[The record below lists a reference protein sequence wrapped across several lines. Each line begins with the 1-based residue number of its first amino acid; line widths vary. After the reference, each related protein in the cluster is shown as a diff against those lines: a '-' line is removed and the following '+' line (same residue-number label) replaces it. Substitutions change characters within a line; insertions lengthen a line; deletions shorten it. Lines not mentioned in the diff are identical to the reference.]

1 MKTGIYIH
9 IPFCKSRC
17 IYCGFYSSTLF
28 GLQHDY
34 AATLIKEMHL
44 RRSEFNGLDSIDS
57 PNSVDTI
64 YIGGGTPSTLPLSDI
79 QDILNSVSECF
90 PGNPREVTIEV
101 NPDDITPEFV
111 GRLHSFGINR
121 ISMGIQTFDDS
132 RLQFLHR
139 RHTSSQAI
147 DAVRIIKEAGIE
159 NISIDLMFGFPK
171 QTLDEWAADVQT
183 AISLSPTHIS
193 AYSLMYEEGTSLY
206 RMMSEGKIAQ
216 IDDEASLSMYKYL
229 MDTLETA
236 GYEHYEISNFA
247 KPGYRSVHNSSYWNN
262 VPYLG
267 IGASAHS
274 YNISTR
280 SWNIADIRQ
289 YIKAVNNQTLPSE
302 SETIDETTHY
312 NDLVT
317 TALRTSDGM
326 DLDSISP
333 ALRQYALQCA
343 GIHINN
349 GLLKHADN
357 HLKLTR
363 EGLFVSDMVMGDLI
377 KI

>member
-34 AATLIKEMHL
+34 AAALIKEMHM
-44 RRSEFNGLDSIDS
+44 RSSEFKELGCTDNT
-57 PNSVDTI
+57 NMVDTI

-79 QDILNSVSECF
+79 QEILNTVSECF

-111 GRLHSFGINR
+111 NRLRSIGINR

-147 DAVRIIKEAGIE
+147 DAVRIIKDAGIE
-159 NISIDLMFGFPK
+159 NISIDLIFGFPN
-171 QTLDEWAADVQT
+171 QTLDEWESDVQT
-183 AISLSPTHIS
+183 AVSLAPTHIS
-193 AYSLMYEEGTSLY
+193 AYSLMYEEGTTLY
-206 RMMSEGKIAQ
+206 RMMSEGKITQ
-216 IDDEASLSMYKYL
+216 IDDETSLAMYKYL
-229 MDTLETA
+229 MDALKAA

-247 KPGYRSVHNSSYWNN
+247 KPGYRSIHNSSYWHN

-274 YNISTR
+274 YNIGTR

-289 YIKAVNNQTLPSE
+289 FSWISAFPNCIDFVLTCNLPVRS
-302 SETIDETTHY
+302 
-312 NDLVT
+312 
-317 TALRTSDGM
+317 
-326 DLDSISP
+326 
-333 ALRQYALQCA
+333 
-343 GIHINN
+343 
-349 GLLKHADN
+349 
-357 HLKLTR
+357 
-363 EGLFVSDMVMGDLI
+363 

>member
-1 MKTGIYIH
+1 MR
-9 IPFCKSRC
+9 S
-17 IYCGFYSSTLF
+17 
-28 GLQHDY
+28 
-34 AATLIKEMHL
+34 
-44 RRSEFNGLDSIDS
+44 SEFKELGCID
-57 PNSVDTI
+57 NTNMVDTI

-79 QDILNSVSECF
+79 QEILNTVSECF

-111 GRLHSFGINR
+111 NRLRSIGINR

-147 DAVRIIKEAGIE
+147 DAVRIIKDAGIE
-159 NISIDLMFGFPK
+159 NISIDLMFGFPN
-171 QTLDEWAADVQT
+171 QTLDEWESDVQT
-183 AISLSPTHIS
+183 AVSLAPTHIS
-193 AYSLMYEEGTSLY
+193 AYSLMYEEGTTLY
-206 RMMSEGKIAQ
+206 RMMSEGKITQ
-216 IDDEASLSMYKYL
+216 IDDETSLAMYKYL
-229 MDTLETA
+229 MDALKAA

-247 KPGYRSVHNSSYWNN
+247 KPGYRSIHNSSYWHN

-274 YNISTR
+274 YNIGTR

-289 YIKAVNNQTLPSE
+289 YIKAINNGMLPSE
-302 SETIDETTHY
+302 SETIDATTHY

-326 DLDSISP
+326 NLDSISP
-333 ALRQYALQCA
+333 TFRQYALQCA
-343 GIHINN
+343 DIHIKN
-349 GLLKHADN
+349 GLLKHTDN
-357 HLKLTR
+357 RLQLTR
-363 EGLFVSDMVMGDLI
+363 EGLFVSDMIMSDLI

>member
-34 AATLIKEMHL
+34 AAALIKEMHM
-44 RRSEFNGLDSIDS
+44 RRSEFNELGSIGS
-57 PNSVDTI
+57 SNAVDTI

-79 QDILNSVSECF
+79 QEILNTVSECF

-111 GRLHSFGINR
+111 DRLLSIGINR
-121 ISMGIQTFDDS
+121 ISMGIQTFNDS

-139 RHTSSQAI
+139 RHRSSQAI
-147 DAVRIIKEAGIE
+147 DAVRIIKDAGIE
-159 NISIDLMFGFPK
+159 NISIDLMFGFPN
-171 QTLDEWAADVQT
+171 QTLDEWATDVQT
-183 AISLSPTHIS
+183 AVNLAPTHIS
-193 AYSLMYEEGTSLY
+193 AYSLMYEEGTTLY
-206 RMMSEGKIAQ
+206 RMMSEGKITQ
-216 IDDEASLSMYKYL
+216 IDDETSLAMYKYL
-229 MDTLETA
+229 MDTLKSA

-247 KPGYRSVHNSSYWNN
+247 KPGYRSVHNSSYWHN

-274 YNISTR
+274 YNIGTR
-280 SWNIADIRQ
+280 SWNVADICQ
-289 YIKAVNNQTLPSE
+289 YISSINNGILPSE

-326 DLDSISP
+326 NLDSISP
-333 ALRQYALQCA
+333 TFRQYALQCA
-343 GIHINN
+343 DIHIKN
-349 GLLKHADN
+349 GLLKHTDN
-357 HLKLTR
+357 RLQLTC
-363 EGLFVSDMVMGDLI
+363 EGLFVSDMIMSDLI

>member
-1 MKTGIYIH
+1 
-9 IPFCKSRC
+9 
-17 IYCGFYSSTLF
+17 
-28 GLQHDY
+28 
-34 AATLIKEMHL
+34 
-44 RRSEFNGLDSIDS
+44 
-57 PNSVDTI
+57 
-64 YIGGGTPSTLPLSDI
+64 
-79 QDILNSVSECF
+79 
-90 PGNPREVTIEV
+90 
-101 NPDDITPEFV
+101 
-111 GRLHSFGINR
+111 
-121 ISMGIQTFDDS
+121 
-132 RLQFLHR
+132 
-139 RHTSSQAI
+139 
-147 DAVRIIKEAGIE
+147 
-159 NISIDLMFGFPK
+159 MFGFPN

-193 AYSLMYEEGTSLY
+193 AYSLMYEEGTPLY
-206 RMMSEGKIAQ
+206 RMLSEGKITQ
-216 IDDEASLSMYKYL
+216 IDDEASLSMYKNL
-229 MDTLETA
+229 MDALKTA

-247 KPGYRSVHNSSYWNN
+247 KPGYRSVHNSSYWHN

-280 SWNIADIRQ
+280 SWNIADIHQ
-289 YIKAVNNQTLPSE
+289 YIKAINNGTLPSE

-333 ALRQYALQCA
+333 SFRQYALQCA
-343 GIHINN
+343 DIHIKN

-357 HLKLTR
+357 HLQLTR
-363 EGLFVSDMVMGDLI
+363 EGLFVSDMIMGDLI

>member
-34 AATLIKEMHL
+34 AAALIKEMHM
-44 RRSEFNGLDSIDS
+44 RSSEFKELGCID
-57 PNSVDTI
+57 NTNMVDTI

-79 QDILNSVSECF
+79 QEILNTVSECF
-90 PGNPREVTIEV
+90 PGYPREVTIEV

-111 GRLHSFGINR
+111 NRLRSIGINR

-147 DAVRIIKEAGIE
+147 DAVRIIKDAGIE
-159 NISIDLMFGFPK
+159 NISIDLIFGFPN
-171 QTLDEWAADVQT
+171 QTLDEWESDVQT
-183 AISLSPTHIS
+183 AVSLAPTHIS
-193 AYSLMYEEGTSLY
+193 AYSLMYEEGTTLY
-206 RMMSEGKIAQ
+206 RMMSEGKITQ
-216 IDDEASLSMYKYL
+216 IDDETSLAMYKYL
-229 MDTLETA
+229 MDALKAA

-247 KPGYRSVHNSSYWNN
+247 KPGYRSIHNSSYWHN

-274 YNISTR
+274 YNIGTR

-289 YIKAVNNQTLPSE
+289 YIKAINNGMLPSE
-302 SETIDETTHY
+302 SETIDATTHY

-317 TALRTSDGM
+317 TSLRTSDGM
-326 DLDSISP
+326 NLDSISP
-333 ALRQYALQCA
+333 TFRQYALQCA
-343 GIHINN
+343 DIHIKN
-349 GLLKHADN
+349 GLLKHTDN
-357 HLKLTR
+357 RLQLTC
-363 EGLFVSDMVMGDLI
+363 EGLFVSDMIMSDLI

>member
-34 AATLIKEMHL
+34 AAALIKEMHM
-44 RRSEFNGLDSIDS
+44 RRSEFNELDCIG
-57 PNSVDTI
+57 NSNTVDTI

-79 QDILNSVSECF
+79 QEILNTVSECF
-90 PGNPREVTIEV
+90 PGDPREVTIEV

-111 GRLHSFGINR
+111 DRLRSIGINR

-147 DAVRIIKEAGIE
+147 DAVRIIKDAGIE
-159 NISIDLMFGFPK
+159 NISIDLMFGFPH
-171 QTLDEWAADVQT
+171 QTLDEWESDVQT

-193 AYSLMYEEGTSLY
+193 AYSLMYEGGTLLY
-206 RMMSEGKIAQ
+206 RMMSEGKITQ
-216 IDDEASLSMYKYL
+216 IDDEASLAMYKYL
-229 MDTLETA
+229 MDALKIA

-247 KPGYRSVHNSSYWNN
+247 KPGYRSVHNSSYWHN

-289 YIKAVNNQTLPSE
+289 YISSINNGILPSE

-333 ALRQYALQCA
+333 SFRQYALQCA
-343 GIHINN
+343 DIHIKN
-349 GLLKHADN
+349 GLLKHTDN
-357 HLKLTR
+357 HLQLTR
-363 EGLFVSDMVMGDLI
+363 DGLFVSDMIMSDLI

>member
-34 AATLIKEMHL
+34 AAALIKEMRL
-44 RRSEFNGLDSIDS
+44 RRSEFNGLGNIGS

-79 QDILNSVSECF
+79 QDIINSVSDCF

-111 GRLHSFGINR
+111 DQLRSFGINR

-132 RLQFLHR
+132 RLLFLHR

-159 NISIDLMFGFPK
+159 NISIDLMFGFPN

-183 AISLSPTHIS
+183 ATSLSPTHIS
-193 AYSLMYEEGTSLY
+193 AYSLMYEEGTPLY
-206 RMMSEGKIAQ
+206 RLLSEGKITQ
-216 IDDEASLSMYKYL
+216 IDDEVSLSMYKYL
-229 MDTLETA
+229 MDALEAA

-247 KPGYRSVHNSSYWNN
+247 KPGYRSVHNSSYWHN

-289 YIKAVNNQTLPSE
+289 YINAINNGTLPSE

-333 ALRQYALQCA
+333 SFRQYALQCA
-343 GIHINN
+343 DIHIKN

-357 HLKLTR
+357 HLQLTR
-363 EGLFVSDMVMGDLI
+363 EGLFVSDMIMGDLI

>member
-34 AATLIKEMHL
+34 AAALIKEMHM
-44 RRSEFNGLDSIDS
+44 RSSEFKELGCID
-57 PNSVDTI
+57 NTNMVDTI

-79 QDILNSVSECF
+79 QEILNTVSECF

-111 GRLHSFGINR
+111 NRLRSIGINR

-147 DAVRIIKEAGIE
+147 DAVRIIKDAGIE
-159 NISIDLMFGFPK
+159 NISIDLMFGFPN
-171 QTLDEWAADVQT
+171 QTLDEWATDVQT
-183 AISLSPTHIS
+183 AVNLAPTHIS
-193 AYSLMYEEGTSLY
+193 AYSLMYEEGTTLY
-206 RMMSEGKIAQ
+206 RMMSEGKITQ
-216 IDDEASLSMYKYL
+216 IDDETSLAMYKYL
-229 MDTLETA
+229 MDTLKSA

-247 KPGYRSVHNSSYWNN
+247 KPGYRSVHNSSYWHN

-274 YNISTR
+274 YNIGTR
-280 SWNIADIRQ
+280 SWNVADICQ
-289 YIKAVNNQTLPSE
+289 YISSINNGILPSE

-326 DLDSISP
+326 NLDSISP
-333 ALRQYALQCA
+333 TFRQYALQCA
-343 GIHINN
+343 DIHIKN
-349 GLLKHADN
+349 GLLKHTDN
-357 HLKLTR
+357 RLQLTC
-363 EGLFVSDMVMGDLI
+363 EGLFVSDMIMSDLI

>member
-34 AATLIKEMHL
+34 AAALIKEMHM
-44 RRSEFNGLDSIDS
+44 RSSEFKELGCID
-57 PNSVDTI
+57 NTNMVDTI

-79 QDILNSVSECF
+79 QEILNTVSECF

-111 GRLHSFGINR
+111 NRLRSIGINR

-147 DAVRIIKEAGIE
+147 DAVRIIKDAGIE
-159 NISIDLMFGFPK
+159 NISIDLIFGFPN
-171 QTLDEWAADVQT
+171 QTLDEWESDVQT
-183 AISLSPTHIS
+183 AVSLAPTHIS
-193 AYSLMYEEGTSLY
+193 AYSLMYEEGTTLY
-206 RMMSEGKIAQ
+206 RMMSEGKITQ
-216 IDDEASLSMYKYL
+216 IDDETSLAMYKYL
-229 MDTLETA
+229 MDALKAA

-247 KPGYRSVHNSSYWNN
+247 KPGYRSIHNSSYWHN

-274 YNISTR
+274 YNIGTR

-289 YIKAVNNQTLPSE
+289 YIKAINNGMLPSE
-302 SETIDETTHY
+302 SETIDATTHY

-326 DLDSISP
+326 NLDSISP
-333 ALRQYALQCA
+333 TFRQYALQCA
-343 GIHINN
+343 DIHIKN
-349 GLLKHADN
+349 GLLKHTDN
-357 HLKLTR
+357 RLQLTC
-363 EGLFVSDMVMGDLI
+363 EGLFVSDMIMSDLI

>member
-34 AATLIKEMHL
+34 AAALIKEMHM
-44 RRSEFNGLDSIDS
+44 RRSEFNELDCIGSS
-57 PNSVDTI
+57 NAVDTI

-79 QDILNSVSECF
+79 QEILNTVSECF
-90 PGNPREVTIEV
+90 PGDPREVTIEV

-111 GRLHSFGINR
+111 DRLRSIGINR

-147 DAVRIIKEAGIE
+147 DAVRIIKDAGIE
-159 NISIDLMFGFPK
+159 NISIDLMFGFPY
-171 QTLDEWAADVQT
+171 QTLDEWKSDVQT

-193 AYSLMYEEGTSLY
+193 AYSLMYEEGTLLY
-206 RMMSEGKIAQ
+206 RMMSEDKITQ
-216 IDDEASLSMYKYL
+216 IDDEASLAMYKYL
-229 MDTLETA
+229 MDALKIA

-247 KPGYRSVHNSSYWNN
+247 KPGYRSIHNSSYWHN

-274 YNISTR
+274 YNIGTR
-280 SWNIADIRQ
+280 SWNVADIRQ
-289 YIKAVNNQTLPSE
+289 YISSINNGILPSE

-326 DLDSISP
+326 DFDSISP
-333 ALRQYALQCA
+333 SFRQYALQCA
-343 GIHINN
+343 DIHIKN
-349 GLLKHADN
+349 GLLKHTDN
-357 HLKLTR
+357 HLQLTR
-363 EGLFVSDMVMGDLI
+363 EGLFVSDMIMSDLI

>member
-28 GLQHDY
+28 GLQHNY
-34 AATLIKEMHL
+34 ATTLIKEMHL
-44 RRSEFNGLDSIDS
+44 RRSEFNGLGSIDS

-111 GRLHSFGINR
+111 SCLRSFGINR

-159 NISIDLMFGFPK
+159 NISIDLMFGFPN

-193 AYSLMYEEGTSLY
+193 AYSLMYEEGTPLY
-206 RMMSEGKIAQ
+206 RMLSEGKITQ
-216 IDDEASLSMYKYL
+216 IDDEASLSMY
-229 MDTLETA
+229 
-236 GYEHYEISNFA
+236 
-247 KPGYRSVHNSSYWNN
+247 
-262 VPYLG
+262 
-267 IGASAHS
+267 
-274 YNISTR
+274 
-280 SWNIADIRQ
+280 
-289 YIKAVNNQTLPSE
+289 
-302 SETIDETTHY
+302 
-312 NDLVT
+312 
-317 TALRTSDGM
+317 
-326 DLDSISP
+326 
-333 ALRQYALQCA
+333 
-343 GIHINN
+343 
-349 GLLKHADN
+349 
-357 HLKLTR
+357 
-363 EGLFVSDMVMGDLI
+363 
-377 KI
+377 

>member
-1 MKTGIYIH
+1 MR
-9 IPFCKSRC
+9 S
-17 IYCGFYSSTLF
+17 
-28 GLQHDY
+28 
-34 AATLIKEMHL
+34 
-44 RRSEFNGLDSIDS
+44 SEFKELGCID
-57 PNSVDTI
+57 NTNMVDTI

-79 QDILNSVSECF
+79 QEILNTVSECF
-90 PGNPREVTIEV
+90 PDNPREVTIEV

-111 GRLHSFGINR
+111 IRLRSIGINR

-147 DAVRIIKEAGIE
+147 DAVRIIKDAGIE
-159 NISIDLMFGFPK
+159 NISIDLIFGFPN
-171 QTLDEWAADVQT
+171 QTLDEWESDVQT
-183 AISLSPTHIS
+183 AVSLAPTHIS
-193 AYSLMYEEGTSLY
+193 AYSLMYEEGTTLY
-206 RMMSEGKIAQ
+206 RMMSEGKITQ
-216 IDDEASLSMYKYL
+216 IDDETSLAMYKYL
-229 MDTLETA
+229 MDALKAA

-247 KPGYRSVHNSSYWNN
+247 KPGYRSIHNSSYWHN

-274 YNISTR
+274 YNIGTR
-280 SWNIADIRQ
+280 SWNVADICQ
-289 YIKAVNNQTLPSE
+289 YISSINNGILPSE

-326 DLDSISP
+326 NLDSICP
-333 ALRQYALQCA
+333 TFRQFALQCA
-343 GIHINN
+343 DIHIKN
-349 GLLKHADN
+349 GLLKHTDN
-357 HLKLTR
+357 RLQLTC
-363 EGLFVSDMVMGDLI
+363 EGLFVSDMIMSDLI

>member
-9 IPFCKSRC
+9 IPFSKSRC

-28 GLQHDY
+28 GLQHNY
-34 AATLIKEMHL
+34 ATTLIKEMHL
-44 RRSEFNGLDSIDS
+44 RRSEFNGLGSIDS

-111 GRLHSFGINR
+111 SCLRSFGINR

-147 DAVRIIKEAGIE
+147 DAVRIIKEAGID
-159 NISIDLMFGFPK
+159 NISIDLMFGFPN

-193 AYSLMYEEGTSLY
+193 AYSLMYDDCTPLN
-206 RMMSEGKIAQ
+206 RMLSEGKLTQ
-216 IDDEASLSMYKYL
+216 IIDEASLSTYKNL
-229 MDTLETA
+229 MDALKTA

-247 KPGYRSVHNSSYWNN
+247 KPGYRSVHNSSYWHN

-280 SWNIADIRQ
+280 SWNIADIHQ
-289 YIKAVNNQTLPSE
+289 YIKAINNGTLPSE
-302 SETIDETTHY
+302 SETIEETTHY

-317 TALRTSDGM
+317 AALRTSDGM

-333 ALRQYALQCA
+333 SFRQYALQCA
-343 GIHINN
+343 DIHIKN

-357 HLKLTR
+357 RLLLTR